1 MGENQI
7 SRKPLKTKA
16 FGVVSGTHGRI
27 RTSDLPLRRRPLY
40 PAELRGHIGIAC
52 LFYLSRLELSRVF
65 SEPAVG

>member
-1 MGENQI
+1 MDENQK

-16 FGVVSGTHGRI
+16 FGVLSGTHEGI

-40 PAELRGHIGIAC
+40 PAELRGHIDIAR

-65 SEPAVG
+65 SEPDVG